1 MSFILQ
7 KVFSAHIQRMRGI
20 LTAFATG
27 FLVFGALLSP
37 EAASARENEQ
47 NEAPNC
53 TDPKH
58 RHYAVRPLTEP
69 TPIRK
74 KEKMR
79 VRRVLM

>member
-1 MSFILQ
+1 MTFIVQ
-7 KVFSAHIQRMRGI
+7 KAYLAQSSHMRGQLAI
-20 LTAFATG
+20 FATG
-27 FLVFGALLSP
+27 LVFFGALLSP
-37 EAASARENEQ
+37 ETAFARDTEQ
-47 NEAPNC
+47 NEAASC

-74 KEKMR
+74 KEKLR

>member
-1 MSFILQ
+1 MAFIVQ
-7 KVFSAHIQRMRGI
+7 KACLAQPLPMRGQLAI
-20 LTAFATG
+20 FASGMVFFGAVLAPETAFARE
-27 FLVFGALLSP
+27 SEQS
-37 EAASARENEQ
+37 EAAS
-47 NEAPNC
+47 C

-74 KEKMR
+74 REKLR